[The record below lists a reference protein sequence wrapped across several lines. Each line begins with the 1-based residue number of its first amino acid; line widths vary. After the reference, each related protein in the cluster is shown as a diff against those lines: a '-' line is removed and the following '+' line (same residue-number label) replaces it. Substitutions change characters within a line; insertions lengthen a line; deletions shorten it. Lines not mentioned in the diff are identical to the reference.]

1 MIDGVNRSSGTN
13 PVLAVLLAI
22 AVVALGVLG
31 YLYYQQQHNLVKI
44 EVPNFS
50 GTVSK
55 DGTSFYGEF
64 KKRNDKGI
72 HVEIGQGK

>member
-22 AVVALGVLG
+22 AVVALGVL
-31 YLYYQQQHNLVKI
+31 LVKI